1 MAPAHLLC
9 FQNKLHVE
17 LNHNGYHSPFAAI
30 TEGKT
35 SHVTTMKFY
44 TQYSACHLFSIVFVA
59 LAMATENI
67 CSLSNSL
74 MSIENLYC

>member
-1 MAPAHLLC
+1 MFYYLLC
-9 FQNKLHVE
+9 LSVFPSAYFRSTTGVIKLHVE

-59 LAMATENI
+59 QAMATENI
-67 CSLSNSL
+67 CN
-74 MSIENLYC
+74 